1 MTLTPSL
8 PAYDFTAACV
18 AEAGRDATKTI
29 TRQAD
34 GSLLKRPYSNATWWR
49 FIPGKLSSHREMA
62 EVLRVLASASDVM
75 IMMGEVAPGVDIS
88 QPQRRLWAAEP
99 EQNTLVPVDRAW
111 LPVDLDDVKV
121 PAPFD
126 KGDRLDEAAAHVR
139 DHLMPEEF
147 HCVECVVTATSS
159 TGLRGPG
166 IARMRLF
173 FLLDQT
179 WPLATM
185 KGWARR
191 LRLSLAVP
199 IDDAVI
205 QAGQPIY
212 TARPIFRGM
221 DDPVPEH
228 LWAFVLPGS
237 RGERV
242 PLRIV
247 EPVIE
252 VVAPLR
258 VVEPVIKVVAHLLL
272 SHRSHHRLP
281 PLSSL
286 PGADTTGGSCSRAR
300 LAARWAF
307 ASRW

>member
-1 MTLTPSL
+1 MTLPPSL

-18 AEAGRDATKTI
+18 AEADRDATKTI

-34 GSLLKRPYSNATWWR
+34 GSLLKRPYSHATWWR
-49 FIPGKLSSHREMA
+49 YIPGKLSSHREMA
-62 EVLRVLASASDVM
+62 EVLRFLATARNVM
-75 IMMGEVAPGVDIS
+75 IMMGEVAPGVDVG

-99 EQNTLVPVDRAW
+99 GQNTLVSVDRAW
-111 LPVDLDDVKV
+111 LPVDLDDVEV

-126 KGDRLDEAAAHVR
+126 KGDCLDAAAAYVR
-139 DHLMPEEF
+139 DHLMPNEF
-147 HCVECVVTATSS
+147 HGVECVVTATSS
-159 TGLRGPG
+159 TGLRGSG
-166 IARMRLF
+166 TARMRLY
-173 FLLDQT
+173 FLLDQK
-179 WPLATM
+179 WPLAAL

-212 TARPIFRGM
+212 TARPVFRGM

-242 PLRIV
+242 PLRCV

-258 VVEPVIKVVAHLLL
+258 VVEPVIKVVAAP
-272 SHRSHHRLP
+272 SITLP
-281 PLSSL
+281 SSTVALSSL
-286 PGADTTGGSCSRAR
+286 PEADDTNGGSGSRAR
-300 LAARWAF
+300 LAARWA
-307 ASRW
+307 SSNRW